1 MKKRTAAL
9 LAALLILTVALT
21 ACKGNTPPDTGKDTT
36 AESVIFAENAVTAR
50 NLDALSNEAH
60 TVMMLALL
68 KDGWLMDVSFGM
80 LYQTAPGSIQ
90 GMAYEAVSDDI
101 FRWKPEGEAA
111 QTDVENPNTEM
122 RIIYSDPQ
130 GRFIVYAPN
139 VDDPDMANIILN
151 PDHFQEIADESSV
164 VIDKN
169 YKYFYKIKDPELLR
183 FSKSLTSFGGFDDA
197 AVME

>member
-139 VDDPDMANIILN
+139 VDAPDMANIILN
-151 PDHFQEIADESSV
+151 PDHFLEIADESSV

>member
-9 LAALLILTVALT
+9 LAALLMFTGMLA
-21 ACKGNTPPDTGKDTT
+21 ACKGDTPADTGNETT
-36 AESVIFAENAVTAR
+36 AESVVFAENAVTAR
-50 NLDALSNEAH
+50 DLDALSNEEH
-60 TVMMLALL
+60 TVMMLVLL
-68 KDGWLMDVSFGM
+68 RDGWLMDVSFGM

-90 GMAYEAVSDDI
+90 GMAYEAVSDEI

-111 QTDVENPNTEM
+111 QTDMENPNTEM

-139 VDDPDMANIILN
+139 VDAPDMANIIIN

-169 YKYFYKIKDPELLR
+169 YKYFYKIKDAELLR
-183 FSKSLTSFGGFDDA
+183 FSKSLTSFGRFDDLA
-197 AVME
+197 EME